1 MARIPKFNSEQEE
14 SDFWDTH
21 DSTEFFGE
29 LQEIDA
35 NFVDAR
41 PKTMISLRLQPELI
55 EQLKV
60 LARRKGIGYQTLIR
74 MWLMERLDDE
84 TVHKSN
90 QPAASL
96 GRRRS

>member
-1 MARIPKFNSEQEE
+1 MAKIPKFHSEQEE

-21 DSTEFFGE
+21 DSTEYFND

-35 NFVDAR
+35 RFVDAR
-41 PKTMISLRLQPELI
+41 AKTMISLRLQPELI

-60 LARRKGIGYQTLIR
+60 PARQKGIGYQTLIR

-84 TVHKSN
+84 SAH
-90 QPAASL
+90 
-96 GRRRS
+96 RSKEPTANYGSYKR